1 MIDNSKQVAALILKL
16 KTHLPIPAKPTD
28 ILIRQLVTKSLNIS
42 PDSQIEV
49 TDVMYMGD
57 EGGICCT
64 LKVINQEEVAFVV
77 SITHLRFLKTNPFL
91 RDIRAYQT
99 LRIKKLAKRH

>member
-28 ILIRQLVTKSLNIS
+28 ILIRQLREQGNKSFNIS

-57 EGGICCT
+57 EGGICCA
-64 LKVINQEEVAFVV
+64 LKIINQEEVAFVGN
-77 SITHLRFLKTNPFL
+77 SSPLFKDQHIF
-91 RDIRAYQT
+91 A
-99 LRIKKLAKRH
+99 

>member
-1 MIDNSKQVAALILKL
+1 MIDNSKQVAALMLKL

-28 ILIRQLVTKSLNIS
+28 ILIRQLGTIS

-57 EGGICCT
+57 EGGICCA

-91 RDIRAYQT
+91 QDIRAYQT